1 MAAPDLVKFSCLVKK
16 IDFSICCRQCL
27 GWVVGCYG
35 VIWVGLLVC
44 RACLW
49 PKSRLWPCERPVE
62 TPDEADLAVA
72 TTVRN
77 RLLALL
83 LVLWVRVWGVLW
95 ECCGVVW
102 GGF

>member
-1 MAAPDLVKFSCLVKK
+1 MGGL
-16 IDFSICCRQCL
+16 
-27 GWVVGCYG
+27 WECYG

-49 PKSRLWPCERPVE
+49 PKSRFWPCERPVE
-62 TPDEADLAVA
+62 TPDKADLAVA

-77 RLLALL
+77 RVLALL
-83 LVLWVRVWGVLW
+83 LVLWGRVWGVLW